1 MQLVK
6 QLVKQLVSCSRNARF
21 NAMPR
26 PKSEMLRK
34 MQYTQYGE
42 SKSPPRRLHKPN
54 PSQSCRAATS
64 PHASPVLAERQLY
77 GPTHAVT

>member
-1 MQLVK
+1 MQLA
-6 QLVKQLVSCSRNARF
+6 KQLVSCSRNARF
-21 NAMPR
+21 NAMPTA
-26 PKSEMLRK
+26 E

>member
-1 MQLVK
+1 M

-21 NAMPR
+21 NAMPTEIGNASKCSIR
-26 PKSEMLRK
+26 NR
-34 MQYTQYGE
+34 GE